1 MLVQILNIIVIVVF
15 LTTIPSIMIVDNQA
29 MTALVDEGVSIAP
42 FYRDGYDKG
51 KVQGIEDH
59 RDGIK
64 HNDRCPSEN
73 TTILWCIGYEIGYN
87 DGYYDAEILGG
98 NKTVGLDI

>member
-1 MLVQILNIIVIVVF
+1 MLIRILNVIIIVVF
-15 LTTIPSIMIVDNQA
+15 LTTVPSIMIVYNQA
-29 MTALVDEGVSIAP
+29 MTASVDEGVSIAP

-59 RDGIK
+59 RDGLE
-64 HNDRCPSEN
+64 HNDRCPSEKN

-87 DGYYDAEILGG
+87 DGYYDPEILSG
-98 NKTVGLDI
+98 N

>member
-1 MLVQILNIIVIVVF
+1 MLIRILKVIIIVVF

-29 MTALVDEGVSIAP
+29 MTASVDEGVSIAP

-59 RDGIK
+59 RDGIE
-64 HNDRCPSEN
+64 HDDRCPSEKN
-73 TTILWCIGYEIGYN
+73 ITILWCIGYEIGYN
-87 DGYYDAEILGG
+87 DGYYDPEILGG
-98 NKTVGLDI
+98 N